1 MRTNRPLALAMMVL
15 YLGACTGW
23 QLQPVAPAQ
32 YLVEEQPSKIRVT
45 TGDDQTLV
53 LEQPFIRNDSL
64 LGRASGQVRGSPLAA
79 VTRIETSKTN
89 VGMTAL
95 LVFGIGAVIAGGVLL
110 AVWAENLAEG
120 S

>member
-1 MRTNRPLALAMMVL
+1 MRTSRPLALAMMVL

-32 YLVEEQPSKIRVT
+32 YLEEEQPSKIRVT
-45 TGDDQTLV
+45 TSDNQKLV
-53 LEQPFIRNDSL
+53 LEQPFIRSDSL
-64 LGRASGQVRGSPLAA
+64 LGLASGQVRGSPLAE

-95 LVFGIGAVIAGGVLL
+95 LTIGILAVIGGGVVL
-110 AVWAENLAEG
+110 V
-120 S
+120 